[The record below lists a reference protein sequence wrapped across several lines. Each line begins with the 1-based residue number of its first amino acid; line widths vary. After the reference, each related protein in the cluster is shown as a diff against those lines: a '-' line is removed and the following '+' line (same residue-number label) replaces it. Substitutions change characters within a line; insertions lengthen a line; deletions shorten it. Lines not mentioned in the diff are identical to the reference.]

1 MTRKELIKILKRFP
15 KTAKVVMLNHDEP
28 TIRAQVDDG
37 GNWTIII
44 EMIKNI
50 EDKKVI
56 ENSQNNSCQ
65 NENN

>member
-15 KTAKVVMLNHDEP
+15 KTAKVVMLNDDEP

-44 EMIKNI
+44 EMIKSI

>member
-1 MTRKELIKILKRFP
+1 MTRKELVKILKRFP
-15 KTAKVVMLNHDEP
+15 KMAKVVMLNHGEP

-44 EMIKNI
+44 ETI

>member
-15 KTAKVVMLNHDEP
+15 KTAKVVMLNHGEP

-37 GNWTIII
+37 GNWTII
-44 EMIKNI
+44 M